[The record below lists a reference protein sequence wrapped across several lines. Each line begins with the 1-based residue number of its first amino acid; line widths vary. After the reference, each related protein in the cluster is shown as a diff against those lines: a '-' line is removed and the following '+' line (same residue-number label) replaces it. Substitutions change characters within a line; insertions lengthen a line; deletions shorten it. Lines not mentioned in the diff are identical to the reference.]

1 MKNKKYIYL
10 TLIII
15 IGITLILFYS
25 EKKQIYDGDELYS
38 YTLSNSK
45 KHGFMINN
53 IELNKWTNH
62 EDIEKIFELNNDEI
76 FSILSIYKNQ
86 ARDVHPPFYYLIF
99 HIMSII
105 SLNKFTI
112 LPGIIINIMSYI
124 VLMIYLYKISKEIL
138 EEKESY
144 IPCMIYTLSLGMIST
159 AMFIRMYMMLTMW
172 CVIFTYYFLNI
183 TQNMNKKDIMKL
195 SICTY
200 FGFMTH
206 YFFLIYAFFISLIY
220 IIYLITK
227 KNLKNIITYAKYI
240 LSSISLGFITFPF
253 AYIHIFKGYRGTET
267 QENLIKSNI
276 LENFK
281 NIYDRLNIDIFLKIM
296 PIILI
301 TLIIMIFILIK
312 SKKIKNKIFIIALS
326 TILYFLVT
334 LKIIP
339 IQSTRYFYSI
349 YPIITLITYYIIS
362 KSINNL
368 YIKKIITFIIIVLSV
383 IMQIKYEPSWITK
396 TNKIDAKDKNI
407 IYVIKNDYATI
418 TDSQFLMKYNKIY
431 YTDETFN
438 NYEIIDKSD
447 KEIIVKTDNIKLI
460 ENILKNTKYHKYEE
474 CEFGYKLK

>member
-407 IYVIKNDYATI
+407 IYVIKNDYVTI

>member
-112 LPGIIINIMSYI
+112 LPGIIINIISYI

-407 IYVIKNDYATI
+407 IYVIKNDYVTI